1 MTGRASL
8 FGIWCAAADTVNP
21 TVTPSF
27 RSGTDM
33 SGERRIG
40 FRISD
45 DFSGVASYS
54 ATVDGEWVM
63 LEHDTVHGMLYH
75 YFDDEVC
82 GTGRRHEVE
91 LRVTD
96 GAGNTA
102 VYRGSYYR

>member
-1 MTGRASL
+1 MTLSFRADVPEELRERVVIARLTDKGRLAAAPAKYADGAVTGRASL

-45 DFSGVASYS
+45 DFSGVAPIP
-54 ATVDGEWVM
+54 
-63 LEHDTVHGMLYH
+63 
-75 YFDDEVC
+75 
-82 GTGRRHEVE
+82 RRWTES
-91 LRVTD
+91 
-96 GAGNTA
+96 G
-102 VYRGSYYR
+102 